1 MKKKQ
6 VSLKDIAKE
15 VGVSIATVSY
25 VLSKGKDSR
34 VSEGMSQKIRE
45 VAKRLNY
52 QPNSIAQ
59 SLKSGTTNTIGLVL
73 ADIANPFFANLA
85 RVIEDEAAKFN
96 YTVIFGS
103 SDEKAAKSKQL
114 IDFLSSRQVD
124 GFIIAPSEG
133 SEEQIKTLQEQ
144 QIPVVLIDRFF
155 PKIPTDFVIID
166 NYDSSYNIVKQ
177 LVRCGHRRV
186 GMLAYVNR
194 LFHMQERIRGYRTAL
209 EDYGL
214 EPDPECLGEISHEE
228 VKEQT
233 EAAIDKM
240 LASDNPIDSI
250 FFSTNTLAIYGLKHL
265 DSLNIKVPEDIA
277 VVSFDEG
284 EAFDFYY
291 CPLTHVRQPLE
302 EMGKEAVRSLSNRIK
317 NPDTPQQTICL
328 PAKLIVR
335 ESSGAVPKDA

>member
-34 VSEGMSQKIRE
+34 VSDAMSEKIRE

-52 QPNSIAQ
+52 QPNIIAQ
-59 SLKSGTTNTIGLVL
+59 SLKSGTTNTIGLIL
-73 ADIANPFFANLA
+73 ADISNPFFANLA
-85 RVIEDEAAKFN
+85 RVIEDEAAKYN

-103 SDEKAAKSKQL
+103 SDEKATKSKQL

-133 SEEQIKTLQEQ
+133 SEDQIHALQQ
-144 QIPVVLIDRFF
+144 QGIPVVLIDRFF
-155 PKIPTDFVIID
+155 PNISTDYVIID
-166 NYDSSYNIVKQ
+166 NYESSYRVVAELI
-177 LVRCGHRRV
+177 RSGHRRI
-186 GMLAYVNR
+186 GMLAYTDG
-194 LFHMQERIRGYRTAL
+194 LYHMQERIRGYQTVLSDNQLVEA
-209 EDYGL
+209 
-214 EPDPECLGEISHEE
+214 PEWLGKISYTNGKKEI
-228 VKEQT
+228 
-233 EAAIDKM
+233 EAAIDSM
-240 LASDNPIDSI
+240 LAGDKPIDSI
-250 FFSTNTLAIYGLKHL
+250 FFATNTLAIHGLKYL
-265 DSLNIKVPEDIA
+265 GKLNKKVPDDIA

-302 EMGKEAVRSLSNRIK
+302 EMGKAAVQSLSNRIK
-317 NPDTPQQTICL
+317 NPKIPQQAICL
-328 PAKLIVR
+328 SAEVVVR
-335 ESSGAVPKDA
+335 KSSSTTTSK